1 MLVNEIQSC
10 DVVVIGAAVYN
21 FGIPGVLK
29 LWIDMVARVGLT
41 FKYTAT
47 GPQGLCEG
55 KKAFVVLSSGGTSMG
70 APNDWNSPYLK
81 YILGFMG
88 IDDVT
93 FIDAGASMKDP
104 ESKQKA
110 LKQVEEIEV

>member
-10 DVVVIGAAVYN
+10 DVVVIGAPVYN

-47 GPQGLCEG
+47 GPQGLREG
-55 KKAFVVLSSGGTSMG
+55 KKAFVVFSSGGTSMG